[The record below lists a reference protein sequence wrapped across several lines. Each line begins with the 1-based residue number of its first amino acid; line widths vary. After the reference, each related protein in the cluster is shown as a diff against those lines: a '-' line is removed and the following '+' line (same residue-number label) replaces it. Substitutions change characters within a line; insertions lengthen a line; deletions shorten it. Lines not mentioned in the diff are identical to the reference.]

1 MTRGLFVAAL
11 ALLAGSASSGAVPEG
26 RKPAA
31 HTVVIESM
39 RFEPA
44 TLTVRTGDSVTWV
57 NKDIVA
63 HTATTLAAA
72 KVPFDSEMIAVGR
85 EWKHTFTKSGKY
97 DYLCTYHP
105 TMKALIEVTAQGP
118 AARTRGR

>member
-31 HTVVIESM
+31 HTVVIEAM
-39 RFEPA
+39 QFNPA
-44 TLTVRTGDSVTWV
+44 TLRVRPGDSVTWI

-63 HTATTLAAA
+63 HTVTSPAAA
-72 KVPFDSEMIAVGR
+72 TVRFDSQMIAVGR
-85 EWKHTFTKSGKY
+85 EWKHTFTKPGTY
-97 DYLCTYHP
+97 DYDCTYHP
-105 TMKALIEVTAQGP
+105 TMKAVIEVTAQGS
-118 AARTRGR
+118 ASRTGRR